1 MIKKVDHIGIAVKSL
16 EQSLPF
22 YTEVLKI
29 ELQGVEVVESQKV
42 KVAFLKIGEIKL
54 ELLEPTS
61 PESAIYKFIEK
72 RGEGLHHVAL
82 GVESIQ
88 ERIEEIKAKGIR
100 MIDDEARLGAA
111 SAQVAF
117 MHPKS
122 TGSVLYEFC
131 EKTKKG
137 E

>member
-22 YTEVLKI
+22 YTKVLKI

-42 KVAFLKIGEIKL
+42 KVAFLKIGETKL
-54 ELLEPTS
+54 ELLEPMS

-82 GVESIQ
+82 GWNQFKNELM
-88 ERIEEIKAKGIR
+88 R
-100 MIDDEARLGAA
+100 
-111 SAQVAF
+111 
-117 MHPKS
+117 
-122 TGSVLYEFC
+122 
-131 EKTKKG
+131 
-137 E
+137 